1 MSEIELSFG
10 TCDVVKNFPRRRPR
24 QLAVIGAIFGRQGAL
39 AMSGPQQQTTT
50 KRNATAEKKK
60 NWRKLRSW
68 LLHCRP
74 GWRFRPPGGTTDSSV
89 HRSAILRFRRFSWP
103 AHSALPPS
111 FRFMEISIKF
121 NPSLIGFFFFNSI
134 KSHRGDFIFNFNGNN
149 CFKIYKKCEKLS
161 NHS

>member
-121 NPSLIGFFFFNSI
+121 NPSLIWIFFFLIQSSPTGGTLYSI
-134 KSHRGDFIFNFNGNN
+134 STEIIV
-149 CFKIYKKCEKLS
+149 FKFPKK
-161 NHS
+161 